1 MTAGDLQHRGMSTRQ
16 TVLFALAGAVAVG
29 NLYYTQPLLHVIGV
43 SLHTD
48 VGHAGFLVTATQIG
62 YSLGVLL
69 LVPLGDSRDRRRLI
83 PTLMLL
89 SAAAL
94 TWCAVAPTLSAL
106 AVASL
111 ALGLTTVSGQLLTPL
126 AGDLADDRSRGRVV
140 GIVVS
145 GLVTGILVS
154 RIAGGVIAGA
164 WGWRAVFAIAAA
176 ITAALALVLAAA
188 VPRVPPTTRVA
199 YPKLLGSVLALAVRE
214 PTVRVTL
221 VLGALGFAMFTMFW
235 TALTFLLSG
244 APYDFT
250 AWQIGLVGVAGL
262 VGALA
267 AQGAGRLHDRG
278 RNVAATGACWCLGLA
293 AWAVAAVS
301 HNLLIGIIVAAI
313 VLDVSVQGL
322 NILNQSRVF
331 VVAQEAR
338 SRVNT
343 AYVTANFVGGTG
355 GSLAAAVLW
364 SVGGWSAI
372 TVAGAAMSVL
382 GCAVWAAAR
391 RGALRASR
399 DVHTS

>member
-1 MTAGDLQHRGMSTRQ
+1 MTAGDLQHRGMSTRL

-29 NLYYTQPLLHVIGV
+29 NLYYTQPLLNVIGV

-199 YPKLLGSVLALAVRE
+199 YPK
-214 PTVRVTL
+214 
-221 VLGALGFAMFTMFW
+221 
-235 TALTFLLSG
+235 
-244 APYDFT
+244 
-250 AWQIGLVGVAGL
+250 
-262 VGALA
+262 
-267 AQGAGRLHDRG
+267 HD
-278 RNVAATGACWCLGLA
+278 
-293 AWAVAAVS
+293 
-301 HNLLIGIIVAAI
+301 
-313 VLDVSVQGL
+313 VLDRADL
-322 NILNQSRVF
+322 P
-331 VVAQEAR
+331 AQR
-338 SRVNT
+338 
-343 AYVTANFVGGTG
+343 
-355 GSLAAAVLW
+355 
-364 SVGGWSAI
+364 
-372 TVAGAAMSVL
+372 
-382 GCAVWAAAR
+382 CAV
-391 RGALRASR
+391 
-399 DVHTS
+399 